1 MSYTPQLK
9 GRWWQKH
16 GYFKRYMLREATV
29 LPLAFLLCSLLAG
42 AFSVADATRF
52 EHWQSY
58 MAHPVIMSLHGLAL
72 IASLYHAATFFVL
85 FPRVMPVRIGARKVP
100 DAAIVGGQWAAVL
113 IVLVLM
119 LGLFVGG
126 GA

>member
-1 MSYTPQLK
+1 MSYTPQLS

-29 LPLAFLLCSLLAG
+29 LPLVFLICSLIAG
-42 AFSVADATRF
+42 VFSVADATRF
-52 EHWQSY
+52 EHWQAY
-58 MAHPVIMSLHGLAL
+58 MAHPLVVGLHGLAL

-85 FPRVMPVRIGARKVP
+85 FPRVMPLRFGGRNLPGAVVV
-100 DAAIVGGQWAAVL
+100 AGQWAAVAMAT
-113 IVLVLM
+113 VVM
-119 LGLFVGG
+119 LWIFVGG